1 VSFHKEAVPIR
12 GCLFCFTL
20 VTVSHLIEGNEG
32 KKDWDWQEVFVSF
45 GSVGKPCG
53 GVSIAIDSAVIPSG
67 VEKESH
73 VTAQG

>member
-1 VSFHKEAVPIR
+1 
-12 GCLFCFTL
+12 
-20 VTVSHLIEGNEG
+20 LIEGNEG

-45 GSVGKPCG
+45 GSVGKPSG
-53 GVSIAIDSAVIPSG
+53 DVSIAIDSAVIPSG